1 MKTAPRLLQPV
12 DWNNLPLL
20 LGEKD
25 AAVITGLS
33 LSFFRKSRCEGTRGK
48 GMPAPPF
55 VSIGG
60 RRYYKAADLRSW
72 VEELPAREH
81 I

>member
-1 MKTAPRLLQPV
+1 MRTASRPIQPI
-12 DWNNLPLL
+12 DWNSLPLL

-25 AAVITGLS
+25 AASITGLS

-48 GMPAPPF
+48 GMPPPPF
-55 VSIGG
+55 VCIGG
-60 RRYYKAADLRSW
+60 RRDYNAADLRSW
-72 VEELPAREH
+72 VEGLPSREP

>member
-1 MKTAPRLLQPV
+1 MKTASRPLQPV
-12 DWNNLPLL
+12 DWNNMPLL

-25 AAVITGLS
+25 AATITGLS

-48 GMPAPPF
+48 GTPAPPF

-60 RRYYKAADLRSW
+60 RRYYKAADLRAW
-72 VEELPAREH
+72 VEGLPAREH

>member
-1 MKTAPRLLQPV
+1 MRTASRPLQPI
-12 DWNNLPLL
+12 DWNSLPLL

-25 AAVITGLS
+25 AASITGLS

-48 GMPAPPF
+48 GTPAPPF
-55 VSIGG
+55 VSMGG
-60 RRYYKAADLRSW
+60 RRYYKTADLRSW
-72 VEELPAREH
+72 VEELPVREH